1 MWVNKE
7 TIDLIIRD
15 RTMVIL
21 LLAGTVLASIIII
34 SSLLQ
39 VRPSDVQ
46 VPVRYSAYANI
57 SFADR
62 PAVLSSGPQLGRD
75 KWYYL
80 LSFAVFGL
88 LLLIAHP
95 ILMIKLLKQR
105 GRYFAVGLGLTT
117 ILIGL
122 IGILITQ
129 AVLRV
134 AS

>member
-1 MWVNKE
+1 MLVNRE

-21 LLAGTVLASIIII
+21 LLVGSLLALIIVI
-34 SSLLQ
+34 SSLAQ
-39 VRPSDVQ
+39 IRPSDVQ

-62 PAVLSSGPQLGRD
+62 PAVLSTGAQLGRD

-80 LSFAVFGL
+80 FSFVFFGVM
-88 LLLIAHP
+88 LLIAHP
-95 ILMIKLLKQR
+95 VLMIKLLKQR
-105 GRYFAVGLGLTT
+105 GREFAVGLGLAT
-117 ILIGL
+117 ILIGI